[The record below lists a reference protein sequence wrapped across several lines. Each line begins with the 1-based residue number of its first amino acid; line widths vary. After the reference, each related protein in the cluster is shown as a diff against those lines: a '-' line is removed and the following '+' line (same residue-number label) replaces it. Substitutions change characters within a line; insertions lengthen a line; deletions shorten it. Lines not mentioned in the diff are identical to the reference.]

1 MNEPFIPHSRPAL
14 GEAEAKA
21 VAEVVRGGWVAQG
34 RQVAAFEQAMAKVTG
49 QAHGVAVSSGTAA
62 LYVALMAL
70 GIGAGDEVVIPSYVC
85 TSLWHAVRLTGATPI
100 LVDIEPATYDPS
112 PQAVTR
118 VLTRH
123 TKAVIVPHMFGL
135 PADIETLKSHGVPV
149 IEDCAQTLG
158 VTVRGTSVGGTGK
171 LVICSF
177 YATKLLTA
185 GEGGM
190 VLGRDESLMSR
201 VQTLRQYDE
210 EDALVRAFNYKMTD
224 MQAALGLCQ
233 VARLEDFLAR
243 RGTIAA
249 RYHEAVREAGLTPPW
264 VPAGLEH
271 GYFRYVVRLPKPV
284 DPALERAR
292 TLGIGC
298 SRPVFRPI
306 HRYLDLS
313 GFPESDAAWERVLS
327 IPLYPALTDHEVD
340 RIVGALPAILAG

>member
-14 GEAEAKA
+14 GEAEAEA

-49 QAHGVAVSSGTAA
+49 QAQGVAVSSGTAA

-85 TSLWHAVRLTGATPI
+85 TALWHAVRLTGATPI

-210 EDALVRAFNYKMTD
+210 EDALVCAFNYKMTD

-243 RGTIAA
+243 RRTIAA